1 MADMRPFRNQKISVR
16 KKKKREKTNKHTQ
29 MTKTKALNFA
39 HWAPLSCA
47 LLVNLYYKPLNRE
60 VI

>member
-1 MADMRPFRNQKISVR
+1 MADMRPFRNQKVSVR
-16 KKKKREKTNKHTQ
+16 KKIREKTNKHTQ
-29 MTKTKALNFA
+29 TTKTKALNFA